1 VEEQL
6 CSHGEIHPSN
16 DRRANIAE
24 LGFCRKEGSM
34 RFEEVKLGIAIA
46 CSALMIVAQGE
57 TRAQAPA
64 QGVTAAGPAQ
74 TPRSAGQPAVP
85 TPSMVQDDE
94 HGFLPI
100 FDGKT
105 LDGWDG
111 APGFWKVEDGMIV
124 GRSTKAHPSGVNFL
138 IWRGGTP
145 GDFELKLD
153 IRFEGQGNSGIQYHS
168 WTQPYPS
175 FPAPA
180 AGQAM
185 PAPPG
190 GGSLKDM
197 FNPAYEKWNMAGL
210 QFDVDVNTIGGFYE
224 GGGGT
229 ARGYL
234 ARPGNII
241 RLETGQQPRRIG
253 TFDAASI
260 IAANPSD
267 WHSLHLI
274 AHGNVFI
281 QEVDGMPST
290 IAIDDD
296 PTHRKADGLIGIQ
309 LESTGDA
316 TVSVRNIR
324 LKTED
329 H

>member
-1 VEEQL
+1 
-6 CSHGEIHPSN
+6 
-16 DRRANIAE
+16 
-24 LGFCRKEGSM
+24 M
-34 RFEEVKLGIAIA
+34 RLEEVKFGIVIA
-46 CSALMIVAQGE
+46 GAVLMTVAQGGASAQ
-57 TRAQAPA
+57 TPAQAAAASAQAPA
-64 QGVTAAGPAQ
+64 SAGPPAGN
-74 TPRSAGQPAVP
+74 TPVA
-85 TPSMVQDDE
+85 TPSMTEDDE

-153 IRFEGQGNSGIQYHS
+153 IRFEGEGNSGVQYHS
-168 WTQPYPS
+168 WTQSYPT
-175 FPAPA
+175 FPAPP
-180 AGQAM
+180 AGQEMA
-185 PAPPG
+185 APPG
-190 GGSLKDM
+190 GGRLKDM
-197 FNPAYEKWNMAGL
+197 FNPAFEKWNMAGL
-210 QFDVDVNTIGGFYE
+210 QFDVDVNTIGGIYE
-224 GGGGT
+224 EGGGT

-234 ARPGNII
+234 AHPGYII

-253 TFDAASI
+253 TLDAASI
-260 IAANPSD
+260 IAAKPSD
-267 WHSLHLI
+267 WHSLHLV

-281 QEVDGMPST
+281 QEVDGKPAV
-290 IAIDDD
+290 IAVDDD
-296 PTHRKADGLIGIQ
+296 ATHRKANGLIGIQ

-324 LKTED
+324 LKTDD